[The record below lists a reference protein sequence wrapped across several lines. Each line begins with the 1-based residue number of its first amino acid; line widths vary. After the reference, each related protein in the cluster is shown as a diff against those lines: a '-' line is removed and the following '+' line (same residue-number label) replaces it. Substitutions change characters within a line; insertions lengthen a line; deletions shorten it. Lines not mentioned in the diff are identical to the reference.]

1 MSEDMRQLTVYG
13 AQFQPG
19 LDVVANL
26 DQMSSAVTHAA
37 EVGASLVVFPEYA
50 QTFGPDQGTEWV
62 SRAEELDG
70 AFVSALSAM
79 SDRAEGALVI
89 SGMLQHSSSG
99 KPFNTLVCVHD
110 TGVVGVSQKIHLYDA
125 FGHSESEWLSAAPIA
140 DPEIVAAWPWRIG
153 MQTCYDLR
161 FPEVSRRL
169 VDAGANLIVIPAQW
183 VPGPN
188 KLEQWRALL
197 VARAIEFQCV
207 IVAVGQ
213 PAPHG
218 VGHSM
223 VVGPRGDVLTE
234 TGESPG
240 HMVATL
246 SMDQVNAVREENP
259 MAAARRFGVVWK
271 K

>member
-1 MSEDMRQLTVYG
+1 
-13 AQFQPG
+13 
-19 LDVVANL
+19 
-26 DQMSSAVTHAA
+26 
-37 EVGASLVVFPEYA
+37 
-50 QTFGPDQGTEWV
+50 
-62 SRAEELDG
+62 
-70 AFVSALSAM
+70 
-79 SDRAEGALVI
+79 
-89 SGMLQHSSSG
+89 MLQHSSSG

-223 VVGPRGDVLTE
+223 VVGPRGDVLAE